1 MQDISSDFLKSIGV
15 SAKPQGKAGD
25 NLGQKDFLKLM
36 TAQIQQQDPFKP
48 AENGDFLAQIAQFG
62 TVDGIKNLE
71 KSFSD
76 FATSF
81 NSGQAV
87 QASSLVGRNIVVSS
101 ETFSVI
107 PGKNSEL
114 QVDLSNSSSQLMVD
128 ITDRNGQI
136 LKTINLGQQAKGK
149 VDFSWDGKLDNGAA
163 VPAGI
168 YGIKARAL
176 IGGKTVAMNTLV
188 TEKVDSVT
196 LGSGKQGL
204 VLNTASKSYSFSE
217 IKQVK

>member
-15 SAKPQGKAGD
+15 SAKPQAKAGD

-128 ITDRNGQI
+128 ITDSNGQI

-149 VDFSWDGKLDNGAA
+149 VDFIWDGKLDNGVT
-163 VPAGI
+163 VPAGT

-204 VLNTASKSYSFSE
+204 VLNTASKSYSFNE